1 MNSLRAAFGPKLA
14 ALLLVLPLAACGGSG
29 GASDDGGDITIRMG
43 IIPTYNTFMP
53 HFIAEGQGYFDE
65 LADQGIKLEM
75 VPFQSGADETKA
87 LAAGQLDLASSM
99 FTEASIPMSKGVPLE
114 LTMVYWSG
122 GVSSMLVATK
132 YQATTLDELREEL
145 GRPIKV
151 GVTAFGSGTDVAA
164 RAQLNNLGMSEDDYE
179 IVPIGGIAAY
189 SPSLIQGRVDV
200 VEAGEPDTQN
210 LINVGAGRVLIN
222 GWDRATVDKVFGSFQ
237 ANGLIGRADFIK
249 EHPDS
254 VQAVVDALYK
264 ALQFIQDHLSDPDA
278 ILKALP
284 PEGQDAI
291 SEYQAD
297 VWPRISSV
305 VSTDGCTSTEA
316 AEAVQEAV
324 AGAGLIED
332 DVDVDWSKYQTN
344 QFLDD
349 RCS

>member
-1 MNSLRAAFGPKLA
+1 MIRLRAAFVPKLV
-14 ALLLVLPLAACGGSG
+14 ALLMVLPLAACGG
-29 GASDDGGDITIRMG
+29 GAGSDEGGDITIRMG
-43 IIPTYNTFMP
+43 IIPTYYTFMP
-53 HFIAEGQGYFDE
+53 HFIAQGQGYFDE
-65 LADQGIKLEM
+65 LADKGIKLEL

-99 FTEASIPMSKGVPLE
+99 FTEAAIPMSKGVPLQ

-122 GVSSMLVATK
+122 GVSSMLVSTK
-132 YQATTLDELREEL
+132 YQATTLEELREEL

-151 GVTAFGSGTDVAA
+151 GVTAFGSGTDVSA
-164 RAQLNNLGMSEDDYE
+164 RAQLNSLGMSEDDYE

-200 VEAGEPDTQN
+200 VESGEPDTQN

-222 GWDRATVDKVFGSFQ
+222 GWDRATVETVFGAFQ
-237 ANGLIGRADFIK
+237 ANGLIGRQDFI
-249 EHPDS
+249 EENPDS

-264 ALQFIQDHLSDPDA
+264 ALQFIQDNRSDPDA
-278 ILKALP
+278 ILNALP
-284 PEGQDAI
+284 PDARDAI

-305 VSTDGCTSTEA
+305 ISTDGCTSTEA
-316 AEAVQEAV
+316 AEAVQQAV

-344 QFLDD
+344 RFLDD